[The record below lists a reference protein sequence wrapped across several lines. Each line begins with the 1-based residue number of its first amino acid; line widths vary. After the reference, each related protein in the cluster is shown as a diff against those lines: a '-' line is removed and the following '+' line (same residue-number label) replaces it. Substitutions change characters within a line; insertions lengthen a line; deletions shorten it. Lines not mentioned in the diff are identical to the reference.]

1 MAVVGFAG
9 KAGKSWFLNYR
20 AGGPWVLE
28 PLLASAGLVL
38 VSLGDFPRCSLGWAQ
53 SCHLKP
59 YS

>member
-1 MAVVGFAG
+1 M
-9 KAGKSWFLNYR
+9 
-20 AGGPWVLE
+20 LE

-38 VSLGDFPRCSLGWAQ
+38 VSLGDFPCCSLGWAR